1 MRWSARSCHLGLVVL
16 SSIAVAGGGSCTP
29 DASVRIRISAPA
41 DTQLSP
47 LDDRLAL
54 VSMQVTGPDFATQI
68 QSRPV
73 VRGESIDLGE
83 VPFADDLTIT
93 LAASDSAGRLLGYGR
108 SDRTIDIS
116 EGSSTEVTVRLRR
129 PFSYLIGGPT
139 VTALD
144 PTFDITQPYRRELSG
159 AGAAVAIAV
168 PADGKDLVVVADGAV
183 RLVDTATHAPV
194 EGVSPMGITAGARDA
209 MVSPD
214 SKWLVIS
221 HATGVTLAL
230 LADVRKGSASPQFF
244 PVGAASAI
252 AFSAGR
258 AWVLVNGAS
267 VNCPSAPSSLV
278 AIDLDGRAAGAVT
291 AMGTAIA
298 DLAADSTTG
307 LLLAATPC
315 EAAVKRVDIGGSA
328 PVLAD
333 FLGSLPL
340 ATAVVAMNGRV
351 WALGAVDAKVVQVPD
366 PTDMNGGTRPDT
378 DGTAHLVLVTA
389 DELSGTSTAISLP
402 IPEELAK
409 GTDIGLDEVP
419 GQSAEVRMGADA
431 VRPVDLAVLPD
442 GSRLAVLWNASY
454 DSIFFGDAPFIGT
467 VISTLTLTTSE
478 YQLLDAAT
486 GAPLQRLR
494 TRCNGEV
501 VQPDGFLKGF
511 VCVQSP
517 GQDVLGGT
525 GYAPKHVAVLF
536 GER

>member
-16 SSIAVAGGGSCTP
+16 LGIAGAGGGSCTP

-41 DTQLSP
+41 DAVLSP

-54 VSMQVTGPDFATQI
+54 VSMQVTGPGFATQI

-93 LAASDSAGRLLGYGR
+93 MAASDSAGRMLGFGR
-108 SDRTIDIS
+108 SDRPIDVS
-116 EGSSTEVTVRLRR
+116 QGTQTEVTVRLRR
-129 PFSYLIGGPT
+129 PFSYLVGGPS
-139 VTALD
+139 VTAID
-144 PTFDITQPYRRELSG
+144 PTFDITQTYKRDVNG
-159 AGAAVAIAV
+159 AGAALAVAV
-168 PADGKDLVVVADGAV
+168 PADGKDVVVVESGVV
-183 RLVDTATHAPV
+183 RLIDTATHAPV
-194 EGVSPMGITAGARDA
+194 AGVSPMTVTAGARDA

-214 SKWLVIS
+214 SKWLVIT
-221 HATGVTLAL
+221 HATGVSLAL
-230 LADVRKGSASPQFF
+230 LADVRKGTASAQFF
-244 PVGAASAI
+244 PVGAASAV
-252 AFSAGR
+252 AFAAGR
-258 AWVLVNGAS
+258 AWVLVDAAT
-267 VNCPSAPSSLV
+267 VDCPSAASSLV
-278 AIDLDGRAAGAVT
+278 AIDLDARSAGTVT
-291 AMGTAIA
+291 PMGAAIA
-298 DLAADSTTG
+298 DLAADSSSG
-307 LLLAATPC
+307 LLLASTPC
-315 EAAVKRVDIGGSA
+315 LNAVKRVDIGGA
-328 PVLAD
+328 TPVLAD
-333 FLGSLPL
+333 FMEGVPL
-340 ATAVVAMNGRV
+340 ATSVVATNGRI
-351 WALGAVDAKVVQVPD
+351 WALGAVDAKVVLVPD
-366 PTDMNGGTRPDT
+366 PTGPQGATRPDT
-378 DGTAHLVLVTA
+378 DGSAHLVLVSADASGGTA
-389 DELSGTSTAISLP
+389 TSISLP

-409 GTDIGLDEVP
+409 GTDIGLDEIP

-454 DSIFFGDAPFIGT
+454 DSIFFGEAPLIGT

-501 VQPDGFLKGF
+501 VEPDGFLKGF
-511 VCVQSP
+511 ECVQSP
-517 GQDVLGGT
+517 GQDVLDPP